1 MKRIAICDDNEIE
14 RLIIAEMLKEYCC
27 EIQQEVEL
35 TEYSCGEQL
44 IADIEEDECHVE
56 LIFLDIYMPGINGM
70 DTAKKLRELHCDTEI
85 VFLTG
90 TTEYAVDGYEVGAVG
105 YLVKPVGMK
114 KLVTLLN
121 HVFWMELKKRV
132 EVKCGK
138 QYRYPFTSDI
148 MYIEGV
154 AHKAT
159 FFLVDGSTISTIEK
173 ISTLKERIGGESF
186 LQCHQSYLV
195 NMAYI
200 ADIQKEVYMT
210 NGKKIPISVR
220 RRTETIER
228 YHQFFNKYF
237 TSGEENNRN

>member
-27 EIQQEVEL
+27 EIQQQVEL

-121 HVFWMELKKRV
+121 HVFWIELKKRV

-195 NMAYI
+195 NMDYVGDVQDDFVMKDGTI
-200 ADIQKEVYMT
+200 VPIRVRGRKDMLDVYY
-210 NGKKIPISVR
+210 N
-220 RRTETIER
+220 
-228 YHQFFNKYF
+228 YF
-237 TSGEENNRN
+237 VNHFMDQ